1 MTSPRTLLVAPLL
14 ALLVLAG
21 CGDESS
27 GPGGDPGKDPDG
39 TTYVVTGVTVGGE
52 PHRLVRG
59 TQIRLSFDDGRLG
72 ISAGCN
78 SMGGNYTLDGTRLTV
93 EPLAMTDM
101 GCDRPLMEQDAWVAG
116 LFEGPV
122 QFTGESVISG
132 DTVLTLADRRDVS
145 PDLPLVGTQWR
156 LDGIGSGE
164 GPDGSVAS
172 VPADAR
178 AATLRITENG
188 RAEVYD
194 GCNRGTGPAV
204 VDENAGTVDF
214 GARATTRMACP
225 GTEEVVDAVNDVL
238 DGLTTYAIT
247 EKSLTLT
254 NGDASLYFVAR

>member
-14 ALLVLAG
+14 TLLALAG

-27 GPGGDPGKDPDG
+27 GPAGGAGSDPDG

-59 TQIRLSFDDGRLG
+59 SQIRLSFADGRLG

-78 SMGGNYTLDGTRLTV
+78 SMSGSYALQGTRLTV

-122 QFTGESVISG
+122 QFNGESVISG

-145 PDLPLVGTQWR
+145 PDVPLVGTTWR
-156 LDGIGSGE
+156 LDGIGAGG
-164 GPDGSVAS
+164 GPDGSVSS
-172 VPADAR
+172 VPADVR
-178 AATLRITENG
+178 VATLRITANG
-188 RAEVYD
+188 RAEVFD

-204 VDENAGTVDF
+204 VDEDAGTVDL
-214 GARATTRMACP
+214 GARATTKMACP
-225 GTEEVVDAVNDVL
+225 GAEEVVDAVNDVL
-238 DGLTTYAIT
+238 DGLITYAIT

-254 NGDASLYFVAR
+254 NGDASLYFVAD